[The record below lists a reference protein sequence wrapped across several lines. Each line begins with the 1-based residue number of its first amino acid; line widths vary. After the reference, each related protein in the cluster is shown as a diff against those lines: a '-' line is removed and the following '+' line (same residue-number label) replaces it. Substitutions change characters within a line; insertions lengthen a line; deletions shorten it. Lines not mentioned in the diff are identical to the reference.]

1 MALALVPRA
10 RGRGEKT
17 ANFWQK
23 SSTFD
28 PISEG
33 TRRKKTAAGTTGRWI
48 DMRFSKPPGFFPDKL
63 IGYWIEHR
71 ASRTSGSCGGNEHRT
86 GSRCMFK
93 LFCLFACLFSFDKHR
108 ASSIEHRASSIEH
121 RASNH
126 WTRPAILYV
135 WGIVQAA
142 RGRLFNCQSL
152 EIKKAATG
160 AAYRRYE
167 RLSIQSI

>member
-48 DMRFSKPPGFFPDKL
+48 GMRFSKPPGFFPDKL

-71 ASRTSGSCGGNEHRT
+71 ASRTSGSCGNIEHRSSIIEPAAGVCLNCFVCLLVCFLLTNIDHRSSIIDHRTTGRSCGGNEHRST
-86 GSRCMFK
+86 GRGPRSGTFG
-93 LFCLFACLFSFDKHR
+93 A
-108 ASSIEHRASSIEH
+108 
-121 RASNH
+121 
-126 WTRPAILYV
+126 RPK
-135 WGIVQAA
+135 GQ
-142 RGRLFNCQSL
+142 
-152 EIKKAATG
+152 G
-160 AAYRRYE
+160 AV
-167 RLSIQSI
+167 